1 MGKRLLL
8 TTILA
13 LALLPASARADGF
26 GILGGAASIDDPPY
40 RYVSL
45 VPATRP
51 RLSVVERLDLRDT
64 TVDRWWYLHGSWYM
78 PAVAYDGIPSGRSA
92 DGGMLVLTSV
102 PHSYPPRRTRFAV
115 LDTRLFLRHPGKRQR
130 PHHAITYLTLP
141 GAFSFDA
148 ISPDG
153 SRAYLI
159 QNFYSRRRLTHYD
172 VRALDLVS
180 GRLLPGRIVDPE
192 EPEERMEGSPIARLQ
207 SPDGRWAYTLYAAKT
222 PFLHALDTVRGRAVC
237 VDLPRLAGQ
246 REPFQL
252 TMALR
257 GGGERITVSGH
268 PVRRPRASAEPL
280 VEIDTKS
287 FAVTPADPQ
296 ATASRQAGGAAGLP
310 WLAIAA
316 VGAAFAVGIVWR
328 RRGAP

>member
-1 MGKRLLL
+1 MGKRALL
-8 TTILA
+8 TTMLA

-26 GILGGAASIDDPPY
+26 GILGAAGSVDHGPY

-51 RLSVVERLDLRDT
+51 HLSVVERLDRRDT
-64 TVDRWWYLHGSWYM
+64 TVDRWWYLHGSWYL
-78 PAVAYDGIPSGRSA
+78 PAVAYDGSPGGLSA
-92 DGGMLVLTSV
+92 DGGTLVLTSV
-102 PHSYPPRRTRFAV
+102 PHAYPPRRTRFAV
-115 LDTRLFLRHPGKRQR
+115 LDTRLFLRHPGKGRR
-130 PHHAITYLTLP
+130 PHAITYVTLP

-148 ISPDG
+148 ISPNG

-172 VRALDLVS
+172 VRALDLAS
-180 GRLLPGRIVDPE
+180 GRLLPGRIVDPK

-207 SPDGRWAYTLYAAKT
+207 SPRGRWAYTLYEAKT

-237 VDLPRLAGQ
+237 VDLPQLAGQ

-252 TMALR
+252 TMALGES
-257 GGGERITVSGH
+257 GGRITVSGH
-268 PVRRPRASAEPL
+268 PVRKAKAPAEPL
-280 VEIDTKS
+280 VEIDTKT
-287 FAVTPADPQ
+287 FAVSPAGAT

-316 VGAAFAVGIVWR
+316 VAAAIAGAAAWR
-328 RRGAP
+328 RKAAR